1 MNQAEKISQ
10 VNTAEKISN
19 SPLQN
24 ETEKRA
30 NALGKKD
37 AKITK
42 LSHA

>member
-10 VNTAEKISN
+10 VNAAEKISN
-19 SPLQN
+19 SPLQS

-30 NALGKKD
+30 NVLGKKD